1 MIVCRAVSWSV
12 VTCQRGFPGAS
23 EWQTDVRMTSVNSH
37 PCEYSKWDLT
47 VVREGV
53 LSVAERVGM
62 SPKYQIVPN
71 SEEHIIRF
79 IKVSK
84 PLHSD
89 QKL

>member
-1 MIVCRAVSWSV
+1 MTQSSSR
-12 VTCQRGFPGAS
+12 FPLGK
-23 EWQTDVRMTSVNSH
+23 R
-37 PCEYSKWDLT
+37 PL
-47 VVREGV
+47 

-89 QKL
+89 QKS